1 MHVILIFT
9 YSTFFGEPFWN
20 VQMIHTYIHTH
31 THTHIYIH
39 ELYALITVYFLF
51 HYIHYEIEFK
61 TF

>member
-1 MHVILIFT
+1 MHVILILT
-9 YSTFFGEPFWN
+9 YSTFFGEPYCN
-20 VQMIHTYIHTH
+20 VQMIHIYIYIY
-31 THTHIYIH
+31 THIYIH